1 MTTWCGQKQSASGR
15 SGLQVVPM
23 SLSHLCLVHLRGTAR
38 SPNLQGVLIASL
50 SAKVHTKP
58 WTTLREHLSFRHTK
72 IIIYI
77 TVFWLKVLS
86 YQVFQ
91 ETGLFIWWVLSMCW
105 CHWTMQHVRNEGWW
119 AVRLHQSFED
129 TSKTFSSSFKGRW
142 IPHIFCKNYLWHA
155 QSIIELVGHPYM

>member
-1 MTTWCGQKQSASGR
+1 MLLAK
-15 SGLQVVPM
+15 VVYK
-23 SLSHLCLVHLRGTAR
+23 LCLCPCLTFAQCTCVEQPEVPIYRYSLPHC
-38 SPNLQGVLIASL
+38 LQ
-50 SAKVHTKP
+50 KVHTKP

-72 IIIYI
+72 IIIHI

-105 CHWTMQHVRNEGWW
+105 CHWTMQPVRNEGWW

-129 TSKTFSSSFKGRW
+129 TSKTFSSSFRGRW

-155 QSIIELVGHPYM
+155 QSIIELAGHPYM